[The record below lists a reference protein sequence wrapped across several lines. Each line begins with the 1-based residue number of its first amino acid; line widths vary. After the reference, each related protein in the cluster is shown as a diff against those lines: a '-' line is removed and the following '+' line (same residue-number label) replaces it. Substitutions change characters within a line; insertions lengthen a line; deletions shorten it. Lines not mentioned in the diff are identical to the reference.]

1 MSDATDFLA
10 LSEPLTGEA
19 SLDATR
25 SDAAPGGHRPCH
37 RGRAPAGRP
46 ALPRRRPP
54 HGHHAQGHRQEHL
67 GVDAADRSHDHPGVW
82 VAGSSAF
89 PTAGTANPTLTL
101 ATLTLR
107 TADALANTL

>member
-1 MSDATDFLA
+1 M
-10 LSEPLTGEA
+10 
-19 SLDATR
+19 
-25 SDAAPGGHRPCH
+25 
-37 RGRAPAGRP
+37 
-46 ALPRRRPP
+46 
-54 HGHHAQGHRQEHL
+54 
-67 GVDAADRSHDHPGVW
+67 DAADRSHDHPGVW